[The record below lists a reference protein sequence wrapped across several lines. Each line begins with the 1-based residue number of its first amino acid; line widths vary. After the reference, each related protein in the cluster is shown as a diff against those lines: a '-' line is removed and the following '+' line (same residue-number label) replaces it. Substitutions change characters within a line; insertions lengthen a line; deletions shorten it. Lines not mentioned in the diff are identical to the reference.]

1 MLKKFS
7 ISLIIMSTFLYASI
21 FVVSK
26 QYNTS
31 FFDEINN
38 QLSRITAVFNKPQ
51 EVEFTKLVLSAIV
64 NSEHPPADWD
74 QYLFHNAKYS
84 HSELF
89 YYYKV
94 WVIKTKLTLKQIT
107 SSYPIYSRRSENSVA
122 VNMRYGSS
130 QPVVRFPFFQDS
142 KGNIVAGLFFPVN
155 EKPLVADL
163 NRDHKINHEDVVL
176 AKKAR

>member
-38 QLSRITAVFNKPQ
+38 QLTRVTAVFNKPK
-51 EVEFTKLVLSAIV
+51 EIEFTKLVLSAIV

-74 QYLFHNAKYS
+74 NYLFHNPEYS

-94 WVIKTKLTLKQIT
+94 WTIKLKLTLEQIT
-107 SSYPIYSRRSENSVA
+107 SSYPIYSRRGKNSIA
-122 VNMRYGSS
+122 VDMRYAPSR
-130 QPVVRFPFFQDS
+130 PVVRFPFFQDS
-142 KGNIVAGLFFPVN
+142 KGNLVAGLFFPVN

-163 NRDHKINHEDVVL
+163 NRDHKVNHEDVIL